1 MEKRSG
7 QNESARRRL
16 DALARFIPN
25 DSAPEFTQMPSSLL
39 LMRTLVITASREL
52 LMSIPSVLP
61 MTFIGA

>member
-1 MEKRSG
+1 MQE
-7 QNESARRRL
+7 L

-25 DSAPEFTQMPSSLL
+25 DSAPEFTQIPSSLL

>member
-1 MEKRSG
+1 M
-7 QNESARRRL
+7 Q
-16 DALARFIPN
+16 I
-25 DSAPEFTQMPSSLL
+25 PSSLL